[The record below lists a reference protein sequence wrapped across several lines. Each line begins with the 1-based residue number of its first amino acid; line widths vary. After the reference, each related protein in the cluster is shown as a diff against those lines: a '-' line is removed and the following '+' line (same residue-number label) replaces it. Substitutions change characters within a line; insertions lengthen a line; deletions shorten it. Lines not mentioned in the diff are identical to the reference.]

1 MKKYLPILQWFPKLT
16 KRSIQKDA
24 IAGTIVGIVLIPQ
37 GIAYALI
44 AGLPPIYGLYTALLP
59 QLVYAVLGTSS
70 KIAIGPVATDSLIV
84 AAAIAS
90 LSVTGPENSIAIALT
105 LACAVGVLQLLMGF
119 FKLGFVIN
127 FLSKPV
133 ISGFISAAAI
143 IIALSQ
149 LRNFFGISI
158 PRTNRIHELLLLFLQ
173 HLSEIHL
180 PTFAIGATAIL
191 LMLLLKK
198 INKNIPS
205 PLFVVFLGIVLM
217 KYANVWFAD
226 VAIVKEIPRGLP
238 AFGLPNIALS
248 QISEILPI
256 ALTLAIIGFLET
268 VSIGK
273 SFESPKDPVSINAN
287 QELIA
292 LGFANVLGS
301 FFKAYPA
308 ASSFSRSSINKN
320 SGAQTNLTAFFSVG
334 VVALILLFFTPV
346 FYYLPKTVLAAIII
360 LSIVGLIDV
369 KEALRLWK
377 INKIDFWML
386 LVTFLGTLILGI
398 KEGIGVGVGLS
409 LLMVIF
415 RTSKP
420 HIAVLGRIPN
430 TNFFR
435 NSERFKDV
443 EVHKEVLILRFDS
456 HLYFANTNYFR
467 EQLDLLSKEK
477 GTDLK
482 LIVIDGECINGL
494 DSTGA
499 AMWNE
504 RIDYYALKGIQ
515 IHFTNIKGPVRDA
528 MTKAGIISKIGIENC
543 FMSNQGALD
552 FYETGNR
559 ESQKKLSSYIEQSNN

>member
-1 MKKYLPILQWFPKLT
+1 MKKHLPILQWFPKLT
-16 KRSIQKDA
+16 KRSIRKDA

-158 PRTNRIHELLLLFLQ
+158 PRSNRIFELLLLFFQ

-217 KYANVWFAD
+217 KYANW
-226 VAIVKEIPRGLP
+226 
-238 AFGLPNIALS
+238 
-248 QISEILPI
+248 
-256 ALTLAIIGFLET
+256 LACRCRHR
-268 VSIGK
+268 
-273 SFESPKDPVSINAN
+273 
-287 QELIA
+287 Q
-292 LGFANVLGS
+292 
-301 FFKAYPA
+301 
-308 ASSFSRSSINKN
+308 
-320 SGAQTNLTAFFSVG
+320 
-334 VVALILLFFTPV
+334 
-346 FYYLPKTVLAAIII
+346 
-360 LSIVGLIDV
+360 
-369 KEALRLWK
+369 
-377 INKIDFWML
+377 
-386 LVTFLGTLILGI
+386 
-398 KEGIGVGVGLS
+398 
-409 LLMVIF
+409 
-415 RTSKP
+415 
-420 HIAVLGRIPN
+420 
-430 TNFFR
+430 R
-435 NSERFKDV
+435 NSEG
-443 EVHKEVLILRFDS
+443 
-456 HLYFANTNYFR
+456 FACFWLAKHSAFSNFGNLTHR
-467 EQLDLLSKEK
+467 LDPCHDWVFGNCLH
-477 GTDLK
+477 
-482 LIVIDGECINGL
+482 
-494 DSTGA
+494 
-499 AMWNE
+499 
-504 RIDYYALKGIQ
+504 R
-515 IHFTNIKGPVRDA
+515 
-528 MTKAGIISKIGIENC
+528 KI
-543 FMSNQGALD
+543 F
-552 FYETGNR
+552 
-559 ESQKKLSSYIEQSNN
+559 